1 LNLKKERSSRGGQVV
16 CLLVLARPLP
26 HGLYASESKRQIS
39 FATLALRCFGPLYA
53 MNQSRIIPSKGVANT
68 QLKMHAS
75 VSATHALVNETGGT

>member
-16 CLLVLARPLP
+16 YLLVLARPLP

-53 MNQSRIIPSKGVANT
+53 MNQSRIIPSKGVANA
-68 QLKMHAS
+68 QL
-75 VSATHALVNETGGT
+75 